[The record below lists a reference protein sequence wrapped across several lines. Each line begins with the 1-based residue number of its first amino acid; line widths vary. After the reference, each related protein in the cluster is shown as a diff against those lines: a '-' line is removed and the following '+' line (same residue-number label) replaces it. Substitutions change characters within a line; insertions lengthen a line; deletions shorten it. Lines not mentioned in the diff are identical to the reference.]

1 MTDSADKPS
10 LKDIADQDAKKDSAE
25 RPAAAANGAGRSGA
39 PLADAQAAEAPVADA
54 QVGAQ
59 VAAQAKKSGGGLVWF
74 VVLLLVLGGG
84 GAAGWSVI
92 GPRVEPVIAD
102 MRALLGMT
110 PRPTQARL
118 PSDTP
123 PIVAEMP
130 AETPVEP
137 PVESSAES
145 LADAPADVLAE
156 PPMAEPAP
164 EDAAEVAPEIV
175 LETLPASMPQAP
187 ESSVD
192 ATQQQLLDSAAELTR
207 ALAEMKSELAEMAA
221 RLQALEDGSRA
232 DPTAPAQALVLG
244 VTQLRS
250 RLTGDSPF
258 AAELAALETIAAGDA
273 TVSAALQR
281 LRPHAEVGVPSEAAL
296 TARFNKVALAILGAR
311 SSAEAGGWLGAVK
324 ESLGGLVT
332 VRRTDPAAITDQ
344 VERAVAV
351 AEAALELGEL
361 DEAVQ
366 ALSEVQGAP
375 GEAAAAWL
383 GDAQARLDAEAA
395 LEALHSHALAALS
408 AAGGA

>member
-25 RPAAAANGAGRSGA
+25 SPAAAANGAGQSGA
-39 PLADAQAAEAPVADA
+39 PLADAQAAEAQAADA
-54 QVGAQ
+54 QVG
-59 VAAQAKKSGGGLVWF
+59 AQAKKSGGGLVWLV
-74 VVLLLVLGGG
+74 VVLLVFGGAM
-84 GAAGWSVI
+84 AAGWSVI

-123 PIVAEMP
+123 PVVAEMP

-137 PVESSAES
+137 SAES
-145 LADAPADVLAE
+145 LADASADVLAE

-164 EDAAEVAPEIV
+164 EDAPEAAPEVV
-175 LETLPASMPQAP
+175 LETMPASMPQAP

-207 ALAEMKSELAEMAA
+207 ALAEMKSELAEMSA

-258 AAELAALETIAAGDA
+258 AAELAALESIAAGDA

-281 LRPHAEVGVPSEAAL
+281 LRPHAEVGVPSEAVL

-395 LEALHSHALAALS
+395 LEALHSHALAVLS